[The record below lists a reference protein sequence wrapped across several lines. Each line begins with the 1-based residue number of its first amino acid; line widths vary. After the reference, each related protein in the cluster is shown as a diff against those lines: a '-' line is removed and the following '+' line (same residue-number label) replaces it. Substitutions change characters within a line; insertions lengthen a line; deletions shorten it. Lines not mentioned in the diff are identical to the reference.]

1 MVIPESIL
9 QQIVAKVDFLELVGQ
24 YTSLQRMGD
33 RYRGL
38 CPFHQEKTPSFYV
51 QPDKRLFYCF
61 GCGKGGNVFQ
71 FLMEIEH
78 LSFPEAVQRL
88 AEKTGVRIDLYDEK
102 SIERGK
108 KQDALLHLLKRVAG
122 SFHYILM
129 HSPTGETALSYL
141 RKRGLE
147 DAIISKFQLG
157 YAPPD
162 PFWLKRFLQAKNF
175 SPKFLVESGL
185 FTHRNPDRAFFVDRI
200 MFPIHSAQG
209 DVVAFGGRILSGE
222 GPKYLNSAESV
233 LFKKGEIL
241 YGFFQAREEIRK
253 TRTVVVAEGY
263 MDVIALHQAGVGIAV
278 APLGTALTPAQVR
291 LLKRFADRVILFFDQ
306 DEAGLAAMRKAAILC
321 EQQELEPYA
330 VQAEE
335 YPYKDPADFVQ
346 NGQRGELQKIVKYP
360 IPILEFLLKKT
371 SVKKDSTSRQ
381 GNLLK
386 VEDLF
391 PYIESMVSEVKREA
405 AITQIADFLE
415 LDRESVRK
423 DFQRKQWILLP
434 RKESQEEKKAETIQ
448 RTPELVLMI
457 LAMESRKNF
466 EDIRSRITLDDFED
480 PRGREL
486 FITLEEMYREEG
498 WSIDRALQGISDEGL
513 KEFVLSKLVSLEF
526 KMNQERL
533 LNDSVRFLKRRNLEK
548 ERQQVLKAI
557 LRCEKTNQREELFRL
572 LEKKMYLDGELEKL
586 RAVEN
591 E

>member
-1 MVIPESIL
+1 MGIPESIL

-175 SPKFLVESGL
+175 SPEFLVESGL

>member
-1 MVIPESIL
+1 MGIPESII
-9 QQIVAKVDFLELVGQ
+9 QQIVTKVDFLELVGQ

-108 KQDALLHLLKRVAG
+108 RQDALLQLLKRVAG
-122 SFHYILM
+122 SFHYILT
-129 HSPTGETALSYL
+129 HSPKGETALQYL

-147 DAIISKFQLG
+147 DTIISKFQLG

-162 PFWLKRFLQAKNF
+162 PFWLKRFLETKNF
-175 SPKFLVESGL
+175 SSEFLVESGL

-222 GPKYLNSAESV
+222 GPKYLNSVESA

-241 YGFFQAREEIRK
+241 YGFYQAREDIRK

-291 LLKRFADRVILFFDQ
+291 LLKRFADRAILFFDQ
-306 DEAGLAAMRKAAILC
+306 DEAGLGAMRKAAILC

-391 PYIESMVSEVKREA
+391 PYIESMVSEVRREA

-415 LDRESVRK
+415 LDRESIRK
-423 DFQRKQWILLP
+423 DFQRKQWIAAA
-434 RKESQEEKKAETIQ
+434 RRENQEEKKTETIQ

-466 EDIRSRITLDDFED
+466 EDIRSRIAIDDLED

-486 FITLEEMYREEG
+486 FITLEEMYREEE
-498 WSIDRALQGISDEGL
+498 WSIDRVLQGISDKGL

-533 LNDSVRFLKRRNLEK
+533 LNDSVLFLKRRNLEK

-557 LRCEKTNQREELFRL
+557 QRCEKTNQSDELFRL

>member
-175 SPKFLVESGL
+175 SPEFLVESGL

-405 AITQIADFLE
+405 AITEIADFLE

-498 WSIDRALQGISDEGL
+498 WSIDRGLQGISDEGL

>member
-1 MVIPESIL
+1 MGIPESTI
-9 QQIVAKVDFLELVGQ
+9 QQILAKIDFLELVGQ
-24 YTSLQRMGD
+24 YTSLQRMGN

-61 GCGKGGNVFQ
+61 GCGRGGNVFQ

-78 LSFPEAVQRL
+78 LGFPEAVQRL
-88 AEKTGVRIDLYDEK
+88 AEKTGVRIDVYDEK
-102 SIERGK
+102 SLEREK
-108 KQDALLHLLKRVAG
+108 KQDALIHLLKRVAG
-122 SFHYILM
+122 SFHYILV
-129 HSPTGETALSYL
+129 HSPKGERALQYL
-141 RKRGLE
+141 RGRGLE
-147 DAIISKFQLG
+147 DTIISKFQLG

-162 PFWLKRFLQAKNF
+162 PFWLKRFLEKKNF
-175 SPKFLVESGL
+175 SNKFLVESGL

-200 MFPIHSAQG
+200 MFPIYSSQG

-241 YGFFQAREEIRK
+241 YGFYQAREEIRK
-253 TRTVVVAEGY
+253 TRSVVVAEGY
-263 MDVIALHQAGVGIAV
+263 MDVIALHQAGVGTAV
-278 APLGTALTPAQVR
+278 APLGTALTPAQVHV
-291 LLKRFADRVILFFDQ
+291 LKRFADQAILFFDQ
-306 DEAGLAAMRKAAILC
+306 DEAGFSAMRKAAILC

-330 VQAEE
+330 VQTAE

-346 NGQRGELQKIVKYP
+346 NGQRSELQKIVKCP

-415 LDRESVRK
+415 LDRESIRK
-423 DFQRKQWILLP
+423 DFRRKQWIAAP
-434 RKESQEEKKAETIQ
+434 RRENQGEKKTEIIQ
-448 RTPELVLMI
+448 RTPELILMI
-457 LAMESRKNF
+457 LALESRKNF
-466 EDIRSRITLDDFED
+466 LDIRSRITLDDFED

-486 FITLEEMYREEG
+486 FITLEEMYREEE
-498 WSIDRALQGISDEGL
+498 WSIDRVLQSISDEGL
-513 KEFVLSKLVSLEF
+513 KEFVLSKLVSSEF

-533 LNDSVRFLKRRNLEK
+533 LNDSLLFLKKRNLEK

-557 LRCEKTNQREELFRL
+557 KRCEKTNQSEELFRL

-586 RAVEN
+586 RALEN

>member
-1 MVIPESIL
+1 MGIPESIL

-175 SPKFLVESGL
+175 SPEFLVESGL

-233 LFKKGEIL
+233 VFKKGEIL

-405 AITQIADFLE
+405 AITQMADFLE

>member
-1 MVIPESIL
+1 MGIPESIL

-175 SPKFLVESGL
+175 SPEFLVESGL

-233 LFKKGEIL
+233 VFKKGEIL